1 VQDEIFGDCSSA
13 IGDINGDG
21 FDDMIVGAYGHQK
34 GKGRVEV
41 YLGGAQGLAKKP
53 SWAMVG
59 EGVGDNMGYSHG
71 SAGDID
77 GDGFGDLLVGAKYNA
92 QAGRAAGKAW
102 AFLGSAKGIRGA
114 APWIQRGEGENAMY
128 ANRLYSAGDVNGDGY
143 GDVIAGAPGAEKNAG
158 KSYVYLGSAKGLSAK
173 PNWTYVGPA
182 ATRSGHSVNSAGD
195 VNGDGYDDVTVA
207 IADVLVRQQMVKKLA
222 GGSLPF
228 ESLIHPEVYFD
239 ESNRLGRG
247 CLVCGGVQMTV
258 DIRLGDF
265 VIINLSSTIGH
276 DVEIGDL
283 LTIQVLT
290 WEHHTTAKYIFYGK
304 RTGGTLMTEPGT
316 TVHWM
321 GKEEIKAKAKE
332 EWIRNMNEVLLLGL
346 EGYKIDARAA
356 MFYENGERIIRRAR
370 VPFFLPIKM
379 PKNRST

>member
-1 VQDEIFGDCSSA
+1 MTASVL
-13 IGDINGDG
+13 
-21 FDDMIVGAYGHQK
+21 IVEE
-34 GKGRVEV
+34 GR
-41 YLGGAQGLAKKP
+41 
-53 SWAMVG
+53 
-59 EGVGDNMGYSHG
+59 
-71 SAGDID
+71 
-77 GDGFGDLLVGAKYNA
+77 
-92 QAGRAAGKAW
+92 
-102 AFLGSAKGIRGA
+102 
-114 APWIQRGEGENAMY
+114 
-128 ANRLYSAGDVNGDGY
+128 
-143 GDVIAGAPGAEKNAG
+143 
-158 KSYVYLGSAKGLSAK
+158 
-173 PNWTYVGPA
+173 
-182 ATRSGHSVNSAGD
+182 
-195 VNGDGYDDVTVA
+195 
-207 IADVLVRQQMVKKLA
+207 
-222 GGSLPF
+222 
-228 ESLIHPEVYFD
+228 
-239 ESNRLGRG
+239 
-247 CLVCGGVQMTV
+247 CLVLEERDDQGMKKFNLPGGHAELAETPMMTAV
-258 DIRLGDF
+258 RETKEETGY
-265 VIINLSSTIGH
+265 